1 MKPSNC
7 VLNEFGKA
15 LKFEIA
21 VGANGL
27 LWVNSPEFV
36 HTTTILN
43 TVVASEALDEEE
55 TKTMV
60 SGVLENLQRQKQFD
74 GSS

>member
-21 VGANGL
+21 VGTNGL
-27 LWVNSPEFV
+27 LWVNSLEFV
-36 HTTTILN
+36 HTTAILN
-43 TVVASEALDEEE
+43 TVVASEALEEKE
-55 TKTMV
+55 IKTMV
-60 SGVLENLQRQKQFD
+60 AAVLENLQRQK
-74 GSS
+74 